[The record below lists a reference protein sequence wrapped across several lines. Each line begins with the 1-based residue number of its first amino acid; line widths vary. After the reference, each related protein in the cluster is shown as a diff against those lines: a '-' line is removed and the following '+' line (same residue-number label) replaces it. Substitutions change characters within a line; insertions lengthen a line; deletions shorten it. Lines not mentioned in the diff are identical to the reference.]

1 MDRRTFLKSSSITLI
16 AGSTSKP
23 LFASTPKK
31 KIIVIQLQG
40 GADGLSLV
48 IPHSDNSL
56 FDMRKDLITDESI
69 EIDSDFALH
78 SSLKN
83 FSTLM
88 SKGQAAVIH
97 ATNFPY
103 TKRSHFEGQNVM
115 QGGGKPFEYDTGW
128 LGRAMGLSNNNLTTL
143 SLDIP
148 LLVRGAINVTNYMP
162 SLIESFQLE
171 RNSEFL
177 EQLGKLHAGPIQS
190 NLKELRHKYLEKE
203 GSVNTTVH
211 LKGRTSSELA
221 SYAGNEMS
229 YENGPDAA
237 IITIPGYDTHSNQL
251 QQMKTL
257 SQEVDLV
264 IEQFRQGLGP
274 KWHDT
279 IVLTLTEFGRT
290 VKSNSAHGTEH
301 GYGTAAL
308 LAGGLVTNPSVIA
321 DWPGLKK
328 LHDDRDLKATID
340 YRSICA
346 ACIEVVFGLDHD
358 EIAEKV
364 FFDKQL
370 PNLKKYVF
378 A

>member
-1 MDRRTFLKSSSITLI
+1 
-16 AGSTSKP
+16 
-23 LFASTPKK
+23 
-31 KIIVIQLQG
+31 
-40 GADGLSLV
+40 
-48 IPHSDNSL
+48 
-56 FDMRKDLITDESI
+56 
-69 EIDSDFALH
+69 
-78 SSLKN
+78 
-83 FSTLM
+83 
-88 SKGQAAVIH
+88 
-97 ATNFPY
+97 
-103 TKRSHFEGQNVM
+103 
-115 QGGGKPFEYDTGW
+115 
-128 LGRAMGLSNNNLTTL
+128 
-143 SLDIP
+143 
-148 LLVRGAINVTNYMP
+148 
-162 SLIESFQLE
+162 
-171 RNSEFL
+171 
-177 EQLGKLHAGPIQS
+177 
-190 NLKELRHKYLEKE
+190 
-203 GSVNTTVH
+203 
-211 LKGRTSSELA
+211 
-221 SYAGNEMS
+221 
-229 YENGPDAA
+229 
-237 IITIPGYDTHSNQL
+237 
-251 QQMKTL
+251 MKTL

-274 KWHDT
+274 KWDDT